1 MNENPYEA
9 PQARVEP
16 SAESPA
22 RGQRRIGW
30 AVASFLFGVL
40 WVVFM
45 AAVFLTPGVEFN
57 KGPKWPDV
65 VGTIVFIIASSP
77 SIVLFRLAWRARR

>member
-9 PQARVEP
+9 PQAASEQRSESRV
-16 SAESPA
+16 
-22 RGQRRIGW
+22 RLRRIGW
-30 AVASFLFGVL
+30 AVASLLFGVL

-45 AAVFLTPGVEFN
+45 AAIFFTPGIEST

-65 VGTIVFIIASSP
+65 VGMIVFIVASSP
-77 SIVLFRLAWRARR
+77 ALALFHLAWRARR